1 MPSQKTPGR
10 PGGDVSRF
18 QRPGSE
24 TSQRNTQVRRMP
36 PPRNAYERE
45 EKKVFPYWTIPVV
58 FVCVGLL
65 SLISWWV
72 AQEYQVYQ
80 QFQEVSRQVAVD
92 TFYPGIRVNGTDIGG
107 MTMGEAQV
115 ALESHTNQQSE
126 AFAIGITYGDK
137 KWRIT
142 SEEVPIRFD
151 TQEVLARAYA
161 LGRRGSLKQRYS
173 DVQML
178 KTGGASFE
186 TGLGYDKGKVRELTD
201 VVVARIDRPATDATL
216 YAFDPVTKTFVFTPE
231 QVGYAADADRL
242 YRDVVEALDAGRYD
256 AVVEV
261 TGAPVQ
267 PAVTQAMLTPMFGRV
282 SSFTTETTKDNNR
295 NTNIA
300 LSSDAL
306 NGRVVMPGE
315 TLSFNECTGQRTKA
329 KGYKEAGAISGGQLI
344 DDTGGGVCQTSST
357 LFNAVVRANLEIV
370 DRSQHSW
377 PSTYVPKGED
387 AAVDWPRLDFVF
399 RNNTDF
405 PVFILAWYEDQKVT
419 VEVYGKMLE
428 NGTTINL
435 YSETIRTLTP
445 SDEVIYTRDESM
457 ARGASKVA
465 KKKRTGYVVDTYKVF
480 YDVNGIELRREKLW
494 QTTYRAVQKEIY
506 YN

>member
-1 MPSQKTPGR
+1 
-10 PGGDVSRF
+10 
-18 QRPGSE
+18 
-24 TSQRNTQVRRMP
+24 
-36 PPRNAYERE
+36 
-45 EKKVFPYWTIPVV
+45 
-58 FVCVGLL
+58 
-65 SLISWWV
+65 
-72 AQEYQVYQ
+72 
-80 QFQEVSRQVAVD
+80 
-92 TFYPGIRVNGTDIGG
+92 
-107 MTMGEAQV
+107 
-115 ALESHTNQQSE
+115 
-126 AFAIGITYGDK
+126 
-137 KWRIT
+137 
-142 SEEVPIRFD
+142 
-151 TQEVLARAYA
+151 
-161 LGRRGSLKQRYS
+161 
-173 DVQML
+173 
-178 KTGGASFE
+178 
-186 TGLGYDKGKVRELTD
+186 
-201 VVVARIDRPATDATL
+201 
-216 YAFDPVTKTFVFTPE
+216 
-231 QVGYAADADRL
+231 
-242 YRDVVEALDAGRYD
+242 
-256 AVVEV
+256 
-261 TGAPVQ
+261 
-267 PAVTQAMLTPMFGRV
+267 MLTPMFGRV

-295 NTNIA
+295 NTNIT